1 MKTHEKSK
9 VYMNNVFSFSM
20 VSKLNIKTQL
30 NSAYRDAFIKH
41 NDNVDKNR

>member
-1 MKTHEKSK
+1 
-9 VYMNNVFSFSM
+9 MNNVFSFSM